1 VLVKMIAPR
10 LSMIDET
17 SIELLA
23 DHLVYVPSFS
33 FTSVRHVVL
42 LDTVHSGKRNFL
54 RSGQGF
60 QNENNGNDF
69 ILGCVE
75 GRHILDTCVI
85 NQSGREEKALNC
97 DTTAT

>member
-69 ILGCVE
+69 ILGWKVD
-75 GRHILDTCVI
+75 IFLIPVI
-85 NQSGREEKALNC
+85 NQSGREEGKALN
-97 DTTAT
+97 